1 MLPFVVTEYFRR
13 KRRRPLARDVMPTQ
27 PLVDLIAFWFL
38 IIFGGLFGG
47 IGLVVTAAVVVGGVK
62 FDRGDIILFSILA
75 ALCPLFLWGSMQFW
89 YRLTR

>member
-1 MLPFVVTEYFRR
+1 MFPFVITEFFRR

-47 IGLVVTAAVVVGGVK
+47 VGLVVSAAVLVGGVQ
-62 FDRGDIILFSILA
+62 FERSEIVLFVVLCM
-75 ALCPLFLWGSMQFW
+75 LCPLLLWAAMHFW